1 MKLFD
6 THAHLT
12 DEAFNDDREIVIA
25 SIKQHQMIV
34 LNCGYDEASS
44 EGAVNF
50 AAKHPFLYASVGMH
64 QHDAKNYNDQFEQKI
79 TDWLKL
85 PKTLALG
92 EIGLDYHY
100 DYSPR
105 DVQQDVFV
113 RQLALAGIMNK
124 PVSVHSR
131 EASQDTF
138 DLLRAHLDPVKSG
151 VLHSFS
157 QSTDMMKRY
166 LDLGMMFSISGVVT
180 FKNATQV
187 RETVSLIP
195 IDRLMLETDSP
206 YMTPVPHRGKRNDP
220 TYVRYVAETLA
231 QLKQM
236 SVEKLCEITTENALR
251 FFGIGDK
258 DA

>member
-1 MKLFD
+1 M
-6 THAHLT
+6 
-12 DEAFNDDREIVIA
+12 
-25 SIKQHQMIV
+25 
-34 LNCGYDEASS
+34 
-44 EGAVNF
+44 
-50 AAKHPFLYASVGMH
+50 
-64 QHDAKNYNDQFEQKI
+64 
-79 TDWLKL
+79 
-85 PKTLALG
+85 
-92 EIGLDYHY
+92 
-100 DYSPR
+100 
-105 DVQQDVFV
+105 
-113 RQLALAGIMNK
+113 
-124 PVSVHSR
+124 
-131 EASQDTF
+131 
-138 DLLRAHLDPVKSG
+138 DPVKSG

-195 IDRLMLETDSP
+195 IDRLMIETDSP

>member
-64 QHDAKNYNDQFEQKI
+64 PHDSKNYNDQFEQKI

-195 IDRLMLETDSP
+195 IDRLMIETDSP